1 MSPVY
6 QNDSSIVDTGGSF
19 APEISL
25 VSMEELWPVAAAAKV
40 AEIASAIYLRARAR
54 TLVETGAAVNIRGA
68 EAILNTTINLLTTH
82 RR

>member
-1 MSPVY
+1 
-6 QNDSSIVDTGGSF
+6 
-19 APEISL
+19 
-25 VSMEELWPVAAAAKV
+25 MEELWPVAAAAKV